1 MTHHRFSRFAA
12 LGLAL
17 AALAGPSAAAAD
29 NGTAPP
35 PSPAAD
41 SAGGSYQDLRS
52 PDARDAAR
60 AAGRQDPAWKGL
72 RPPLQDTRLPDT
84 RDAAAGRGT
93 FNSPEVTVVKVPQAS
108 PAPDGGL
115 DWGDA
120 GIGAGGL
127 LGLILLGLGG
137 ILAVMHRRQSERR
150 RTATIG

>member
-60 AAGRQDPAWKGL
+60 AAAPS
-72 RPPLQDTRLPDT
+72 T
-84 RDAAAGRGT
+84 
-93 FNSPEVTVVKVPQAS
+93 PQ
-108 PAPDGGL
+108 
-115 DWGDA
+115 
-120 GIGAGGL
+120 
-127 LGLILLGLGG
+127 
-137 ILAVMHRRQSERR
+137 R
-150 RTATIG
+150 